1 MKHTR
6 AQSIDDLVSLV
17 NGINEKLKAGNKGN
31 KVDIKPVR
39 RKQGVSV
46 RFEFNLPS
54 GRKRLSVTQMA
65 KKNYNIPDADF
76 ELYPELSTDIYNS
89 NADKLDKVKDLW
101 LKVSAMNAEGI
112 LIADSLQLKKSVY
125 LFDYIEAID
134 KTIVEQGK
142 VDWGKKSLLKHL
154 KLSGCGDR
162 LLGNVDAAYCQRF
175 YDYLVNRSGL
185 KDTTQKNI
193 EIQLHIIL
201 NKATIDDN
209 LIDFN
214 PCDKVPKQYRPKNG
228 EFDNSRHLSKN
239 QLNQLEGFFHRLPV
253 PETPKY
259 GPNGAFSLWE
269 ATRIFLFACY
279 TGLRISDIEQLT
291 ADFIVSDGNKVH
303 ISKEI
308 QKTHNH
314 TFKTLHKKAIALLSL
329 YENKNTLFFPMSRST
344 LRDYIK
350 KAIKAANITLHFS
363 PSIHTARHT
372 FATLL
377 AEGGASTYTIQFQ
390 LDHKSPA
397 MAERYI
403 GITQKMVDDSLKALD

>member
-1 MKHTR
+1 MKHAR

-17 NGINEKLKAGNKGN
+17 NDINEKLKAGNKGN
-31 KVDIKPVR
+31 KIDIKPVR
-39 RKQGVSV
+39 RKQGVSI

-65 KKNYNIPDADF
+65 KKNYNMPDADF

-101 LKVSAMNAEGI
+101 LKFSAMNAEGI
-112 LIADSLQLKKSVY
+112 LIADSLRLKKSVY
-125 LFDYIEAID
+125 LFDYIKAID
-134 KTIVEQGK
+134 KTIAEQGK
-142 VDWGKKSLLKHL
+142 IDWNKKSLLKHL
-154 KLSGCGDR
+154 QLSGCGDR
-162 LLGNVDAAYCQRF
+162 LIVKVDSVYCQKF
-175 YDYLVNRSGL
+175 YDYLVHRSGL
-185 KDTTQKNI
+185 KDSTKRNMSG
-193 EIQLHIIL
+193 ELHLIL
-201 NKATIDDN
+201 NKAIDDK

-214 PCDKVPKQYRPKNG
+214 PCDKVPRQYRPKNA
-228 EFDNSRHLSKN
+228 EFDSSRHLSKN
-239 QLNQLEGFFHRLPV
+239 QLNQLEGFFHSLPV
-253 PETPKY
+253 PETPRY
-259 GPNGAFSLWE
+259 NPNGAFCLWE
-269 ATRIFLFACY
+269 ATRIYLFACY

-291 ADFIVSDGNKVH
+291 ADCIVKDGNKVH
-303 ISKEI
+303 ISKKI
-308 QKTHNH
+308 QKTQNL

-329 YENKNTLFFPMSRST
+329 YENKDILFFPMSRNA
-344 LRDYIK
+344 LRYYIT
-350 KAIKAANITLHFS
+350 KAIKAAKISIHFS

-403 GITQKMVDDSLKALD
+403 GITQKMVDDSLKAID